1 MKNFYTFILSILG
14 LGLFAQNP
22 SMKYVSRFET
32 GLFDEAAAEIVAY
45 SEIKNRIYFSNSFSN
60 SVTILDAS
68 VPSNPQ
74 LYKTISL
81 AAYGGIVNSV
91 AVKGNMVAVAAED
104 NIKQNNGKIVF
115 FDLDGNFLN
124 QVTVGALPDMVTISP
139 DGNYVMSANEGEPDA
154 DYLVNP
160 KGSVSIIDVSG
171 GLFSLTQAN
180 VTTLDFTAF
189 DGQTIL
195 GGRVGANTELKL
207 VDRDFEEPGDTLLP
221 DFTIYSG
228 ASNIDW
234 YYDSFSGDNFA
245 EMNGIGANAA
255 SEDWLISTGINLS
268 SFMGA
273 QLSFNSAKGFSGPD
287 IEVLVSTNYTSGD
300 PNLATWDTLS
310 PSLSSGSYNEVF
322 SGNLDLSNYLTNNTS
337 IAFLYLSTG
346 TGSGAAATWQI
357 DDILV
362 EGLGTILSNDIE
374 PEYVAINASSDTA
387 YVSCQENNI
396 LAIIDINNKSIVGL
410 KGLGY
415 KDHSLAANAL
425 DPSDKDS
432 INIRTMPNLFG
443 VYMPD
448 AIKAFRAGNKNYIIS
463 ANEGDGREYEGEPGF
478 VDEDRVKDLDLDSA
492 AFAAYPNIQDD
503 NELGRLTVMLDKGD
517 TDGDG
522 DYDELYAYGARSFS
536 IWDAQGNL
544 VFDSGD
550 DIERV
555 IADSLPQYFGFSNDD
570 NDAGD
575 FDSRSDAKGPEP
587 EAVEV
592 AEINGKI
599 YAWIGLE
606 RIGGVMMYEI
616 TNPTNPTFIQYINTR
631 NFTVDADSSA
641 AGDLGPE
648 DIKFIRADK
657 SPDGK
662 DYILVSNEV
671 SGTISIIEV
680 KGLPKPNFELQILH
694 ASDLE
699 GGVDAIDRAPNFAA
713 LADKFED
720 EVKNSITLSSGD
732 NYIPGPFFNA
742 ASQGGG
748 IQDTLRSVYNEFYNT
763 NTLTDLRTDNGRVD
777 ISIMN
782 VIGFNAS
789 TIGNHEFDAGP
800 SVMATIIG
808 ADIRNSGTQA
818 RWLGSQFPYLSAN
831 LNFSNEPALAGLYE
845 SQVLPVDSFVGNI
858 NNFNQVANRKK
869 IAPAT
874 IIERSG
880 EKVGVVAATT
890 QVINSISSTGGV
902 AETTGGANDMNALAA
917 LLQPI
922 INDMVNNKG
931 VNKIIVSSHLQQF
944 ALEQQLAGLLNNVDI
959 IIAGGSDFLLAD
971 GNDVLRPGDV
981 KAGNYPFLT
990 QDALGNPLAIISTD
1004 GQYSYLGR
1012 LVVEFDTNG
1021 VLIPSSIDSLKS
1033 GAFASL
1039 TSVVNTAYATS
1050 GNPFAKGTKGRLV
1063 EKLVTSVKDIVTAK
1077 DGNIF
1082 GQTTVYLEGRRS
1094 AVRTEE
1100 TNLGNLS
1107 SDANLWAAKQHDP
1120 AVMVSLKNGGGIR
1133 AEIGVID
1140 EVSPGVYDLLPPQ
1153 ANPISGKDSLE
1164 ISQLDIENSLRFNNQ
1179 LSIVE
1184 LTASGLRD
1192 IVEYGVSAAGPGNTP
1207 GQFPQVGGIA
1217 FSYDT
1222 TQALGSQIQSM
1233 VIIDSVGNYL
1243 DTIVRKGNLIGN
1255 PNRTIKMVTL
1265 NFLAGGGDGYPFAS
1279 LSSNRVDLD
1288 TALTAAG
1295 NATFTNPGSEQD
1307 ALAEYLLAKHNS
1319 LATAFGNEETKI
1331 TEDFR
1336 IELLNTRDDA
1346 IFPDLSVLLSPA
1358 NGSIL
1363 DIEGPSTQLLI
1374 PTWTSN
1380 GKTGTNYVWQL
1391 SDPLGNPL
1399 LTIPTGTDTFIVFD
1413 FASLDDLLA
1422 AGGVSIGGSI
1432 PVRWNVFA
1440 ANGTD
1445 TTLSENGP
1453 YSIIMRRKVVTRPY
1467 DLVSPSDGTTLA
1479 VQGDPT
1485 QTVDYTWESVKHARG
1500 NGDVNYTWLLDVV
1513 NGDFSNPLAAVPSNN
1528 SGNDTTLTLDFA
1540 TIVSVLNANNVAVG
1554 NTFNGKWTVVATV
1567 PNVGNDTSISVYTIN
1582 LERNEMTSV
1591 NEVFT
1596 NANVL
1601 VYPNPANNRISV
1613 IANQAQI
1620 ENITILNSMGQEVY
1634 RNVNPTS
1641 NTAIELN
1648 NLSSG
1653 IYFVKVTSG
1662 NKEVIQKLQI
1672 VK

>member
-1 MKNFYTFILSILG
+1 MKNFYTFILSLLG

-189 DGQTIL
+189 DGQTIS

-221 DFTIYSG
+221 GFTIYSG

-245 EMNGIGANAA
+245 EMNGFGANAA
-255 SEDWLISTGINLS
+255 SEDWLISTGLNLS
-268 SFMGA
+268 SFADA
-273 QLSFNSAKGFSGPD
+273 QLSFYSAKNFTGPD
-287 IEVLVSTNYTSGD
+287 VEVLVSTNYTSGN

-310 PSLSSGSYNEVF
+310 PALSAGSFNEVF
-322 SGNLDLSNYLTNNTS
+322 SGNLNLSNYLSSNTS

-346 TGSGAAATWQI
+346 TTGGTAATWQI

-362 EGLGTILSNDIE
+362 EGLGTKLSHDLE

-396 LAIIDINNKSIVGL
+396 LAIIDIKNKSVVGL
-410 KGLGY
+410 KGLGF
-415 KDHSLAANAL
+415 KDHSLPGNGL

-448 AIKAFRAGNKNYIIS
+448 AIKPFRAGNKNYIIS
-463 ANEGDGREYEGEPGF
+463 ANEGDGREYEGEPGY
-478 VDEDRVKDLDLDSA
+478 VDEDRIKDLDLDSA
-492 AFAAYPNIQDD
+492 AFATFPNIQDD
-503 NELGRLTVMLDKGD
+503 EELGRLAVMLDLGD

-536 IWDAQGNL
+536 IWNAQGNL

-550 DIERV
+550 DFERI

-592 AEINGKI
+592 AEINGKV
-599 YAWIGLE
+599 YAWVGLE

-631 NFTVDADSSA
+631 NFNVDADSSA

-671 SGTISIIEV
+671 SGTISIIEI

-742 ASQGGG
+742 ASQGGA
-748 IQDTLRSVYNEFYNT
+748 IQDSIRKVYNEFYQT

-782 VIGFNAS
+782 VIGFDAS

-818 RWLGSQFPYLSAN
+818 RWLGAQFPYLSAN
-831 LNFSNEPALAGLYE
+831 LNFSNEPSLAGLYE
-845 SQVLPVDSFVGNI
+845 SQILPVDSFVGNI

-880 EKVGVVAATT
+880 EKIGVVAATT
-890 QVINSISSTGGV
+890 QVINSISSPGGV
-902 AETTGGANDMNALAA
+902 SETTGGANNMTALAGV
-917 LLQPI
+917 LQPI
-922 INDMVNNKG
+922 IDDMVNNKG

-1033 GAFASL
+1033 GAFATL

-1100 TNLGNLS
+1100 TNLGNLTA
-1107 SDANLWAAKQHDP
+1107 DANLWVAKKHDP

-1153 ANPISGKDSLE
+1153 ANPVSGKDSLE

-1184 LTASGLRD
+1184 LTASGLRA
-1192 IVEYGVSAAGPGNTP
+1192 IVEHGISAANPGNTP

-1222 TQALGSQIQSM
+1222 TLAAGSKIVSM

-1255 PNRTIKMVTL
+1255 PTRTIKMVTL
-1265 NFLAGGGDGYPFAS
+1265 NFLAGGGDGYPFTS
-1279 LSSNRVDLD
+1279 LGSNRVDLD
-1288 TALTAAG
+1288 TSLTAVG

-1319 LATAFGNEETKI
+1319 LANAFGNEETNI
-1331 TEDFR
+1331 TQDFR

-1358 NGSIL
+1358 DGSIL

-1374 PTWTSN
+1374 PNWTSN

-1413 FASLDDLLA
+1413 YASLDDLLA

-1467 DLVSPSDGTTLA
+1467 ALVGPTDGTTLTI
-1479 VQGDPT
+1479 QGDQT
-1485 QTVDYTWESVKHARG
+1485 QTVDITWESVKHARG
-1500 NGDVNYTWLLDVV
+1500 NGDVNYTWLLDAAT
-1513 NGDFSNPLAAVPSNN
+1513 GDFSNPLAAVPSNN

-1540 TIVSVLNANNVAVG
+1540 TIVSVLNANGVTVG
-1554 NTFNGKWTVVATV
+1554 STFNAKWIVVANI
-1567 PNVGNDTSISVYTIN
+1567 PNVVNDTAIASFN
-1582 LERNEMTSV
+1582 LNIERNEMTSIDELNSLNNLV
-1591 NEVFT
+1591 
-1596 NANVL
+1596 
-1601 VYPNPANNRISV
+1601 VYPNPASQIINVS
-1613 IANQAQI
+1613 ANQTMMDEI
-1620 ENITILNSMGQEVY
+1620 SIINSLGQVVY
-1634 RNVNPTS
+1634 KSVNQTTNAVIDLHEFS
-1641 NTAIELN
+1641 A
-1648 NLSSG
+1648 G
-1653 IYFVKVTSG
+1653 IYFLQVTSG
-1662 NKEVIQKLQI
+1662 KNIVTHKLQ
-1672 VK
+1672 VNK